1 MNSVEGMT
9 TISPIT
15 EDDFDEWSGLW
26 AGYLTFYG
34 AEIEGEVTAETF
46 ARIVVDEE
54 LHGAIARD
62 DGGRAVGVVHW
73 LTHPAT
79 WSRGEYCYLEDLFV
93 DPESRGAGAGRM
105 LIAHVREWAAA
116 RGCAKVYWL
125 TQEGNETARALYDR
139 VATHTGYTH
148 YQIAL

>member
-1 MNSVEGMT
+1 MT
-9 TISPIT
+9 TIQAIA
-15 EDDFDEWSGLW
+15 DQDFSDWSRLW
-26 AGYLTFYG
+26 GGYLTFYG
-34 AEIEGEVTAETF
+34 AEISSEVTADTF
-46 ARIVVDEE
+46 ARLVADQD

-62 DGGRAVGVVHW
+62 DDGRAVGIVHW

-79 WSRGEYCYLEDLFV
+79 WSRSEYCYLEDLFV
-93 DPESRGAGAGRM
+93 DPAARGAGAGRM
-105 LIAHVREWAAA
+105 LIAHVRDWAAQ

-125 TQEGNETARALYDR
+125 TQDSNRTARTLYER

>member
-1 MNSVEGMT
+1 MGMT
-9 TISPIT
+9 TITAIA
-15 EDDFDEWSGLW
+15 ERDFDDWSRLW
-26 AGYLTFYG
+26 GGYLTFYG
-34 AEIEGEVTAETF
+34 AEIPQDVTAATF
-46 ARIVVDEE
+46 ARLVADTE

-62 DGGRAVGVVHW
+62 DEGRAVGIVHW

-93 DPESRGAGAGRM
+93 DPDSRGVGAGRM
-105 LIAHVREWAAA
+105 LIARVRDWAAA

-125 TQEGNETARALYDR
+125 TQEGNVTARALYDR

-148 YQIAL
+148 YQIGL